1 MHWSIELFQAEFFS
15 IEIKKPLPSSVHNIA
30 QVKLKFRIQLQVLP
44 QIRRSITFRVE
55 SSITRIYSNITDNI
69 IKKVI
74 NV

>member
-15 IEIKKPLPSSVHNIA
+15 IEIKKPLPSPVQNIA

-44 QIRRSITFRVE
+44 QIRRSITFRVQ
-55 SSITRIYSNITDNI
+55 SRITRIYSNITDNI